1 MMKFFPNV
9 IKLLHGIFPSYGKTG
24 SIMKKKP
31 PGPHRQP
38 ERQKTLQ
45 ERESKG
51 QWFVA
56 LEGML
61 ADTSENRDWVV
72 SLYIWAMTWNSIL
85 YKLLLVVQKLQIRDY
100 EQREDFF
107 VRMQVILEQNK
118 QKAVDIM
125 SDMRHIFNLNMMV
138 KKQNLPYSIPE
149 NPRKVLQKLYSLSA
163 LLFGTQFLL
172 LQSHLFTFWIC
183 NSYSEYSTLLPY
195 AAKFLA
201 PSTVEISFKRCH
213 STLFYWVHAS
223 GLKYV
228 PWASDLMFW
237 GHLMGSHRSPDLSIC
252 KFCCGDI

>member
-9 IKLLHGIFPSYGKTG
+9 IKLLDVIFPSYGKTG

-45 ERESKG
+45 EREREG

-56 LEGML
+56 LEGLL
-61 ADTSENRDWVV
+61 ADATVAKTEIEWWVYTYGQWHEIPSFTSCWV
-72 SLYIWAMTWNSIL
+72 LFRNF
-85 YKLLLVVQKLQIRDY
+85 KY
-100 EQREDFF
+100 EIMSRGKIFF

-125 SDMRHIFNLNMMV
+125 SDMRHILNLNMMV
-138 KKQNLPYSIPE
+138 KKQILPYSIPE

-183 NSYSEYSTLLPY
+183 NSYSEYSTLLLFT
-195 AAKFLA
+195 ATFLA
-201 PSTVEISFKRCH
+201 PSNVEISFKRCH
-213 STLFYWVHAS
+213 THSSIESMQVVWS
-223 GLKYV
+223 
-228 PWASDLMFW
+228 MFP
-237 GHLMGSHRSPDLSIC
+237 GRVI
-252 KFCCGDI
+252 